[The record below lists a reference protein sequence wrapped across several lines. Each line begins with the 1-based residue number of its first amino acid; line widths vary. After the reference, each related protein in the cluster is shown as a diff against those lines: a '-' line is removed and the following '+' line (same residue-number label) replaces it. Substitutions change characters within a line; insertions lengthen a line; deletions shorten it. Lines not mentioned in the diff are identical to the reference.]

1 LRWSLTKKAARNK
14 KRNQAPRKMRANHHH
29 HHQHNAGAA
38 NANVNNNQP
47 PPTATASTAGYF
59 SGAPVTKFL
68 AMIMVFFFVL
78 LHSYS
83 SKRNHGNNN
92 LFQWLMMKNS
102 NNSTAESSSFF
113 LWVLVRSLLRRLVS
127 TLTFSTTGEMVTGG
141 LLWAYWSRKFEREMG
156 SKKYSIFV
164 VWILLVS
171 GLLGETIY
179 WWQQQRGESLP
190 GASTNF
196 RVRPGP
202 YPFLGALAWLYHWFT
217 PRLYPRFMGVLG
229 LYFSE
234 KAFVYMW
241 FTQVMLSASGSG
253 GGLFGSQSHSNGR
266 LSALTVVSTG
276 FVASM
281 LFTQW
286 NALFSKLVDHIPPPL
301 VAALSQFS
309 QRVLMEIPPRILVPH
324 HFGARGGVGGNIGGV
339 GGRNN
344 VAAAANAAG
353 MAGAG
358 AATAAAAARHFHE
371 AELAAAM
378 AASRLQAQPPLQQ
391 QEQAAQPP
399 PPPPDPAAVEQLVMM
414 GFDRAQVVQALQSCN
429 NDVQRAA
436 DRLLTESGVM

>member
-1 LRWSLTKKAARNK
+1 
-14 KRNQAPRKMRANHHH
+14 MRANHHH
-29 HHQHNAGAA
+29 NHNAAAA

-47 PPTATASTAGYF
+47 PPPATTSSGGYF

-68 AMIMVFFFVL
+68 AMIMVFFFVV
-78 LHSYS
+78 LHSYG

-92 LFQWLMMKNS
+92 LYQWLMMTTNS
-102 NNSTAESSSFF
+102 NTTAESSSFF
-113 LWVLVRSLLRRLVS
+113 LWMLMRSLLRRLIS
-127 TLTFSTTGEMVTGG
+127 TLTFPTTGEMVTGG

-164 VWILLVS
+164 MWILFVS
-171 GLLGETIY
+171 GLLGETMR
-179 WWQQQRGESLP
+179 WWQTQQQQGESLP
-190 GASTNF
+190 ATATNS

-202 YPFLGALAWLYHWFT
+202 YPLLGALAWLYHWFT
-217 PRLYPRFMGVLG
+217 PRLYPRFMGFLG

-241 FTQVMLSASGSG
+241 FAQVMLSASGSG
-253 GGLFGSQSHSNGR
+253 GGLFGQSRSNGR
-266 LSALTVVSTG
+266 MSALTVVLTG
-276 FVASM
+276 FLASM

-286 NALFSKLVDHIPPPL
+286 NSLFSKLVDHIPPPL

-309 QRVLMEIPPRILVPH
+309 QRVLMETPPRILVPH
-324 HFGARGGVGGNIGGV
+324 HFGARGGVGGNVGV
-339 GGRNN
+339 AGIGRNN
-344 VAAAANAAG
+344 MAAANAAG

-358 AATAAAAARHFHE
+358 AAAAARHFHE

-378 AASRLQAQPPLQQ
+378 AASRLQAQPPSQQ
-391 QEQAAQPP
+391 QQAQAAQPP
-399 PPPPDPAAVEQLVMM
+399 PPPDPTAVEQLVMM

-436 DRLLTESGVM
+436 DRLLTQSGVM